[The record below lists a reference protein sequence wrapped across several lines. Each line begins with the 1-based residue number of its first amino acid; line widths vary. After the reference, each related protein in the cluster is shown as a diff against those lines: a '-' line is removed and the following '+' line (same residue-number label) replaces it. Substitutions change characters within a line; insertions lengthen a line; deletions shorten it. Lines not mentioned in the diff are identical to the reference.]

1 MKKGLLAGIST
12 VGGALA
18 GATAFGISQRKRMMA
33 DQEHRGKMNSFYHL
47 LVQWLTI
54 KQEGKSLASFFVE
67 NGYKTIAIYGMKELG
82 ERLYEELEDSEVE
95 VKYIIDKNADA
106 MYADVDIITPDEP
119 LEEVD
124 AIVVTAVY
132 YFGEIEEMLEEK
144 VDCPVLSLG
153 DIVFEV

>member
-18 GATAFGISQRKRMMA
+18 GATAVGINQRKRMLA
-33 DQEHRGKMNSFYHL
+33 DKEHRGKMNAFYHL

-54 KQEGKSLASFFVE
+54 KQEGKSLVSFFAE

-82 ERLYEELEDSEVE
+82 ERLYEELSDSEVE
-95 VKYIIDKNADA
+95 VKYIIDKNADS
-106 MYADVDIITPDEP
+106 MYADVDIIRPDEP

-132 YFGEIEEMLEEK
+132 YFEEIEEMLGEK
-144 VDCPVLSLG
+144 VDYPVLSLS